1 MIRGD
6 PKSVDQE
13 FPLLICADRRKDLC
27 RQLPEAS
34 CETGMQK
41 LTSAPMCWHNCM
53 AAMPTPPE
61 AEWIKTR

>member
-34 CETGMQK
+34 CDTGHARTYLCSNVLAQ
-41 LTSAPMCWHNCM
+41 LYGSNAY
-53 AAMPTPPE
+53 PT
-61 AEWIKTR
+61 